1 MNVSA
6 SLFVLSASLREE
18 MGMDSI
24 PSSLK
29 NVRNTEP
36 GSLTWE
42 AMVMGAWSSRRTL

>member
-29 NVRNTEP
+29 KNYDWRI
-36 GSLTWE
+36 
-42 AMVMGAWSSRRTL
+42 RQ